1 MKALIL
7 AAGHGTRLGS
17 LTANVP
23 KPMLPVQGKP
33 LLHHTVRWLR
43 LHGVTEIAI
52 NLHHAPQVIT
62 SYFGDGSAFG
72 VHITYS
78 FEPLLL
84 GTAGAARKL
93 DGFLDERFVVVYG
106 DVFTNV
112 DLGALEAF
120 HLAQIVG
127 TSGGDGSAV
136 SLSLYRVLNPTEVGL
151 VDVDA
156 SGRIQRFVE
165 KPPADQVF
173 TDLANAG
180 ILLCE
185 PKTLAWVPPGR
196 AYDFSRDLFPEML
209 RKSLPLF
216 GRPLTPHEYVIDI
229 GVPDAYARAQ
239 AQSTPYTRRTGA
251 PTRTVLPGPAIS
263 PGGGVTKGSGAT
275 PMEMSAQ

>member
-17 LTANVP
+17 LTTNVP

-33 LLHHTVRWLR
+33 LLYHTVRWLR

-52 NLHHAPQVIT
+52 NLHHAPQVIPA
-62 SYFGDGSAFG
+62 YFGDGSAFG
-72 VHITYS
+72 VRITYS
-78 FEPLLL
+78 FEPVLL

-136 SLSLYRVLNPTEVGL
+136 SMALYRVHNPTEVGL

-156 SGRIQRFVE
+156 SGRIHRFVE

-185 PKTLAWVPPGR
+185 PKTLSWIPRGR

-209 RKSLPLF
+209 RRALPLF
-216 GRPLTPHEYVIDI
+216 GRPLDPHEYVIDI

-239 AQSTPYTRRTGA
+239 MQGAVPARKAGAPSRIGFPAPGGATTGGSVTRREIGA
-251 PTRTVLPGPAIS
+251 
-263 PGGGVTKGSGAT
+263 
-275 PMEMSAQ
+275 Q